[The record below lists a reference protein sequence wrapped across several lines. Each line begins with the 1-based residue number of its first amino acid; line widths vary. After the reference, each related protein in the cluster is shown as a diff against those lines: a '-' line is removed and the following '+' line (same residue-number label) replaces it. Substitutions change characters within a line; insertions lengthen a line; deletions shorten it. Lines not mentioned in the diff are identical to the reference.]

1 MSIESKL
8 QSYLEASE
16 TKLPEVFYTTIVK
29 FDGFNVVDT
38 AKKNIDAK
46 EYAAM
51 SAGLFRLSLRTM
63 KEIEGGSLVHTY
75 IKAEKMEIL
84 LMAIPEKKL
93 FVGVTTKE
101 DPNIGLIIYELE
113 KLVNTFKEVSNPS
126 RRRISTAHF
135 SSSC

>member
-8 QSYLEASE
+8 QSYLEAFE

-46 EYAAM
+46 KYAAM
-51 SAGLFRLSLRTM
+51 SAGLFGLSLRTM

-93 FVGVTTKE
+93 FVGVTTKR

-113 KLVNTFKEVSNPS
+113 KLVNTLKEVL
-126 RRRISTAHF
+126 
-135 SSSC
+135 